1 MRMWDCSSSGC
12 RIGCIGSGKCSIQ
25 TACIGAMT
33 LAKAT
38 CSTAHQNLQ
47 VVASS
52 SGSGTRTPAA
62 CPSTHNSA
70 GCVCYSSTEGSCP
83 AENYQVG
90 KLTGSCSKNFGSAS
104 GTVTRLCTQAVGRL
118 RVSIGNEITEL
129 DDLTAG
135 YVYKSVAIT
144 SANTG
149 NANMKFRELG
159 GKPITLSVKDVTI
172 SDMVTG
178 ETTQSLLLDLANVC
192 SGTRWEIELPAQQ
205 SGTPYTVKV
214 TYGDQ
219 RMDMETSSCMLG
231 TAGHMASVS
240 AGTVAK
246 GDFKTVQRSVFVPG
260 NSAGVGNLV
269 FSGEAASGCT
279 GINKIEI
286 AREDTVLWTDC
297 GAPYSKGWNLKQS
310 NSAPG
315 NFQLVE
321 RAREGASN
329 AKACVNPKSGKL
341 VECAPESQVEE
352 HIKQVFSLDYLAPL
366 VAKWTQFE
374 SGQNLQPGSCV
385 RARNQYLP
393 NLKISSNQQDNH
405 LVSCGTG
412 QVLSSYLFKQDS
424 SCNHVD
430 DFRYFHSCTAI
441 IPVTTTSSCV
451 NLATRCVAHSNNHPH
466 VWELDRHDV
475 GAECAPGMLLTRFG
489 YTSCSVEGGG
499 GYQYTY
505 TCCPVQGSGDCT
517 EAYTEWGEVGQLSD
531 LSALQHHHLQ
541 CPRDS
546 GLKRFILEAQVP
558 EVAADETLQGEVR
571 YNFVCCKL
579 PLAAPVSVRTGPLL
593 AEDVQPW
600 EGTYCPVGRTEGR
613 PDFTRLAGSW
623 PQMSVLKNTYC
634 GYKKGLCSG
643 DVMIGDDGGKWTST
657 ARDLAGTICGA
668 ICAKHKDC
676 QGLIATNSQGCAYR
690 QHPHCW
696 KEANSGID
704 CWVRINTS
712 EMKIGF
718 DRLGGS
724 WCMTPEGGTAKCSS
738 LTEVAHPLEL
748 LPNAGGVDYA
758 PLVPMET
765 DFEGN
770 GATEVERDDMAQ
782 SLLGVSAAVSTRA
795 GTNGGLGNQKFK
807 KLPKIPKAKFQPAK
821 FEMAEFKPFEGERKA
836 LERRGVTEH
845 VLNWAPNAIT
855 YAPHC
860 LAREN
865 REMILGAEPVD
876 GAEHFLSSEERK
888 KDVVGACYH
897 ALGVDGGGLSAV
909 ETWGED
915 ATSDWTPPYPMDMM
929 FSGHQG
935 YPGLTADAVWEC
947 STRDINRGYK
957 LAMWERQADFNK
969 AIIDLSGKPISKGIC
984 AAIPGTLSLVGAIAA
999 YAGVKFETSKVC
1011 DAIAANIQG
1020 AATFMIEKRQS
1031 YREKRYIESDF
1042 QDCNPLQNTM
1052 AKVYC
1057 DLSCVE
1063 DAVKRGD
1070 EEILSSIGTLN
1081 RNILSEMKAFFDHYV
1096 SEIFTRLT
1104 HIEDKSSHESGQL
1117 KQVLDSYARAEID
1130 AVNSNGKQIINAMNT
1145 QHSAMNRNLGNAAKQ
1160 IFDLTHEEHKVLAAT
1175 MNAHLQAT
1183 SNAIDNLKAE
1193 TQQGFHDAF
1202 NEFADTLSQ
1211 EDLLEL
1217 SKVSRSRRAALAQ
1230 LNAWE
1235 DSVQSA
1241 GGQKL
1246 QQIEQAL
1253 LVLQKRVQE
1262 TPKEGNL
1269 TEHVMKMHEDV
1280 TSTVGELHELRK
1292 QPTAHE
1298 SPAGTVDAE
1307 MKTLLSAAEKSLE
1320 SHAMAAER
1328 MGRLIGALQS
1338 FDHLTSNA
1346 EDFHVEAQM
1355 VEFDKIL
1362 VKIRGAAEEYLSES
1376 QEQAKLVREA
1386 SKLTEQYLSKCTA
1399 DFLELQLAAKKALQS
1414 GNKAA
1419 RAARKA
1425 MKEVAQQVALLA
1437 EMLVDGG
1444 LARHALQRAAAQLA
1458 QRGATTAED
1467 LEEVSDEPSSSHNM
1481 TSNAVELFQLLH
1493 AQRSASAPST
1503 ALELLA
1509 SEEFHRALQM
1519 DLLAN
1524 LRLRMPP
1531 VLPKALAAW
1540 RLFEDLQQRHAMHG
1554 LARVGSRDTELVRS
1568 AWERLD
1574 REVLLLAS
1582 EIHVVASG
1590 LGEAWAARAQ
1600 SMLEILAPVPARCQ
1614 KLLPSS
1620 SGWMMWSNSTDGS
1633 SLLVRGAT
1641 HLLQHH
1647 PKRHRVAHDF
1657 AQTTGDVEAR
1667 ICSHSAS
1674 PSTLRAVH
1682 PGEAVLCFQ
1691 RSPALKCTSWLTL
1704 ESELDL
1710 WLM

>member
-1 MRMWDCSSSGC
+1 
-12 RIGCIGSGKCSIQ
+12 
-25 TACIGAMT
+25 
-33 LAKAT
+33 
-38 CSTAHQNLQ
+38 
-47 VVASS
+47 
-52 SGSGTRTPAA
+52 
-62 CPSTHNSA
+62 
-70 GCVCYSSTEGSCP
+70 
-83 AENYQVG
+83 
-90 KLTGSCSKNFGSAS
+90 
-104 GTVTRLCTQAVGRL
+104 
-118 RVSIGNEITEL
+118 
-129 DDLTAG
+129 
-135 YVYKSVAIT
+135 
-144 SANTG
+144 
-149 NANMKFRELG
+149 
-159 GKPITLSVKDVTI
+159 
-172 SDMVTG
+172 
-178 ETTQSLLLDLANVC
+178 
-192 SGTRWEIELPAQQ
+192 
-205 SGTPYTVKV
+205 
-214 TYGDQ
+214 
-219 RMDMETSSCMLG
+219 
-231 TAGHMASVS
+231 
-240 AGTVAK
+240 
-246 GDFKTVQRSVFVPG
+246 
-260 NSAGVGNLV
+260 
-269 FSGEAASGCT
+269 
-279 GINKIEI
+279 
-286 AREDTVLWTDC
+286 
-297 GAPYSKGWNLKQS
+297 
-310 NSAPG
+310 
-315 NFQLVE
+315 
-321 RAREGASN
+321 
-329 AKACVNPKSGKL
+329 
-341 VECAPESQVEE
+341 
-352 HIKQVFSLDYLAPL
+352 
-366 VAKWTQFE
+366 
-374 SGQNLQPGSCV
+374 
-385 RARNQYLP
+385 
-393 NLKISSNQQDNH
+393 
-405 LVSCGTG
+405 
-412 QVLSSYLFKQDS
+412 
-424 SCNHVD
+424 
-430 DFRYFHSCTAI
+430 
-441 IPVTTTSSCV
+441 
-451 NLATRCVAHSNNHPH
+451 
-466 VWELDRHDV
+466 
-475 GAECAPGMLLTRFG
+475 
-489 YTSCSVEGGG
+489 
-499 GYQYTY
+499 
-505 TCCPVQGSGDCT
+505 
-517 EAYTEWGEVGQLSD
+517 
-531 LSALQHHHLQ
+531 
-541 CPRDS
+541 
-546 GLKRFILEAQVP
+546 
-558 EVAADETLQGEVR
+558 
-571 YNFVCCKL
+571 
-579 PLAAPVSVRTGPLL
+579 
-593 AEDVQPW
+593 
-600 EGTYCPVGRTEGR
+600 
-613 PDFTRLAGSW
+613 
-623 PQMSVLKNTYC
+623 
-634 GYKKGLCSG
+634 
-643 DVMIGDDGGKWTST
+643 
-657 ARDLAGTICGA
+657 
-668 ICAKHKDC
+668 
-676 QGLIATNSQGCAYR
+676 
-690 QHPHCW
+690 
-696 KEANSGID
+696 
-704 CWVRINTS
+704 
-712 EMKIGF
+712 
-718 DRLGGS
+718 
-724 WCMTPEGGTAKCSS
+724 
-738 LTEVAHPLEL
+738 
-748 LPNAGGVDYA
+748 
-758 PLVPMET
+758 MET

-855 YAPHC
+855 YAPHSPFS
-860 LAREN
+860 A
-865 REMILGAEPVD
+865 PQ
-876 GAEHFLSSEERK
+876 
-888 KDVVGACYH
+888 DVVGACYH

-935 YPGLTADAVWEC
+935 YPGLTADAAAAYP
-947 STRDINRGYK
+947 RIPPHPRIRQ
-957 LAMWERQADFNK
+957 ERQADFNK

-1042 QDCNPLQNTM
+1042 QDSGLQSP
-1052 AKVYC
+1052 AEHHGQGLLRPV
-1057 DLSCVE
+1057 
-1063 DAVKRGD
+1063 
-1070 EEILSSIGTLN
+1070 LN

-1160 IFDLTHEEHKVLAAT
+1160 IFDLTHEEWSFSEGCSSPRSDLLEHKVLAAT

-1202 NEFADTLSQ
+1202 NEFAEPRWARVLVSSDTLSQ

-1235 DSVQSA
+1235 EHIQSA

-1262 TPKEGNL
+1262 TPKERGGWDGQQEGNL

-1292 QPTAHE
+1292 QTLRRAKAAA

-1338 FDHLTSNA
+1338 SDHLTSNA

-1458 QRGATTAED
+1458 QRGATTAE
-1467 LEEVSDEPSSSHNM
+1467 EGGSHNM

-1540 RLFEDLQQRHAMHG
+1540 RLFEDCVGRHAMHG

-1647 PKRHRVAHDF
+1647 PKR
-1657 AQTTGDVEAR
+1657 DVEAR

-1710 WLM
+1710 QGEDPDPSANRWDEARQASCFASDGMTAEDSEVTEAKEVESPVKEPKESKEAPKREAEADEIDEDNLAPVLRMMSGGHFEQARKELMKMLKDPCHGGIQKELEAKDCTYSPTNSIHE